1 MQKLKTKLEN
11 FDSSN
16 KQPEIDTY
24 TQQII
29 DAATLNSN
37 LTSNNTADL
46 DDIFYDDPADDDD
59 EEEEENIDD
68 TME

>member
-1 MQKLKTKLEN
+1 LQKLKIKLEN

-46 DDIFYDDPADDDD
+46 DDIFYDDPDDE